1 MCEREMFEC
10 RKNELFQLIREALWA
25 SSHAHELVFKE
36 PHQRENEFIAG
47 LYLAQ
52 ASSRISAARSLY
64 WSNYE
69 ILNRSEVESIFNS
82 FGVFECELLQCI
94 KDNHSHQWTDIEFRK
109 FKETVEAFVY

>member
-47 LYLAQ
+47 
-52 ASSRISAARSLY
+52 SLY